1 MSRADGCYPQTKVR
15 HAQAA
20 GAVAV
25 LVVQYRTTPGLLLY
39 YWNGEENDDIT
50 IPGVEITYAAGDE
63 LLEEMKEGP
72 VYVRVLNGA
81 FLFLRFPA
89 R

>member
-1 MSRADGCYPQTKVR
+1 M
-15 HAQAA
+15 
-20 GAVAV
+20 
-25 LVVQYRTTPGLLLY
+25 LVVQYRTTPGLLRY
-39 YWNGEENDDIT
+39 YWNGDENDDIE
-50 IPGVEITYAAGDE
+50 IPGVEITYDAGDE

-81 FLFLRFPA
+81 FLFLRFSA